1 MGTSLFVVKSMSLF
15 VSNISDMSKVTYDPQ
30 DGKKR
35 CEWCLKD
42 ELYLKYHDEEWGV
55 PVHEDAIL
63 FETLILETFQA
74 GLSWH
79 TILKKREGFRLAFD
93 NFDAKRIAGYGEKEI
108 EVLLSNPGII
118 RHRGKIEATIN
129 NAKQYLRLKAD
140 NSTFDKYIWQFTDY
154 QTLVIPV
161 ASWADVQTTTPQ
173 SDAMSKSLK
182 KEGFKFVGSKTCM
195 AYMEA
200 VGMVSD
206 HFHDCWRIRTG
217 L

>member
-1 MGTSLFVVKSMSLF
+1 
-15 VSNISDMSKVTYDPQ
+15 MSKITYDPQ

-42 ELYLKYHDEEWGV
+42 ELYVKF
-55 PVHEDAIL
+55 HEDAIL

-108 EVLLSNPGII
+108 EILLSNPGII

-154 QTLVIPV
+154 QTLVIQV
-161 ASWADVQTTTPQ
+161 ASWADAQTTTPQ

-206 HFHDCWRIRTG
+206 HFHDCWRVRAITVSSQRRHECSFTRKV
-217 L
+217 